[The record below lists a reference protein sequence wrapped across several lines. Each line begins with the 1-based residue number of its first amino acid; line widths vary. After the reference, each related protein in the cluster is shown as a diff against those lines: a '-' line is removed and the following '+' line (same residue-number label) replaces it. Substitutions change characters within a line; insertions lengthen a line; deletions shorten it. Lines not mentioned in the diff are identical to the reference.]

1 MSVSYATIHD
11 AQENILRALRRE
23 GGELSSSEL
32 VLTTQL
38 PYDVVISVVRQLA
51 ELGKVELHKAA
62 ASEIEIIHL
71 K

>member
-1 MSVSYATIHD
+1 MVSYAAIQN
-11 AQENILRALRRE
+11 AQENVISALRRE

-38 PYDVVISVVRQLA
+38 PYDVVVSVVKQLV
-51 ELGKVELHKAA
+51 EKGKVERSKIAA
-62 ASEIEIIHL
+62 TDIELIRL